1 MSYDPVLRHFMVT
14 SNPSYRAGQGVQ
26 QQAQDMDPRLP
37 VKLQENVAD
46 LGGLAKQI
54 LRGSKSNEHLMQAA
68 RNLAMQES
76 TVDNSSHNVK
86 KMSLM
91 VSQLQ
96 FQAEAI
102 ERSLEV
108 MDTLQDQ
115 LQTLQR

>member
-1 MSYDPVLRHFMVT
+1 MSYDPVLRHFMLT
-14 SNPSYRAGQGVQ
+14 SSRPSQAAQ
-26 QQAQDMDPRLP
+26 QQPLDMDPRLP
-37 VKLQENVAD
+37 IKLQENVAD

-68 RNLAMQES
+68 RNLATHEAN
-76 TVDNSSHNVK
+76 VDNSAHNLK